1 MAFQSL
7 SDLVKHFES
16 NGGNYTAVNPNSG
29 AGGAYQFVPSTWRQ
43 YGSQLGVDTSA
54 YPTAQSA
61 PPEVQDAVFQQA
73 VAKRGLGDW
82 TCPGCNPALSSYVA
96 GNPDQAQLPAM
107 GPAQPPPA
115 APPPVPAPAAAV
127 PQQAQG
133 PNPMLLASLMNAAG
147 GGGGLS
153 AAISRAMQ
161 PAQAYNQQF
170 FGTNNA

>member
-16 NGGNYTAVNPNSG
+16 SGDYGVVNPKSG

-73 VAKRGLGDW
+73 VAKRGLSDW
-82 TCPGCNPALSSYVA
+82 TCPGCNPALSSYISA
-96 GNPDQAQLPAM
+96 NPGDAKLAAF
-107 GPAQPPPA
+107 GDQPPAAPA
-115 APPPVPAPAAAV
+115 APPPAVPAPA

-153 AAISRAMQ
+153 AAVSRAMQ
-161 PAQAYNQQF
+161 PVQDYNQRF
-170 FGTNNA
+170 FGTANA

>member
-7 SDLVKHFES
+7 ADLVKHFES
-16 NGGNYTAVNPNSG
+16 GGNYTAVNPSSH
-29 AGGAYQFVPSTWRQ
+29 AAGAYQFVPSTWRL
-43 YGSQLGVDTSA
+43 YGSQLGIDTSA
-54 YPTAQSA
+54 YPSAAVA

-96 GNPDQAQLPAM
+96 ANPGDARLPPIGDQ
-107 GPAQPPPA
+107 
-115 APPPVPAPAAAV
+115 PAAAPLPSPPV
-127 PQQAQG
+127 AASAPQQPQG

-153 AAISRAMQ
+153 AAVTRALQPMQ
-161 PAQAYNQQF
+161 DYNQRF
-170 FGTNNA
+170 FGTSNA

>member
-7 SDLVKHFES
+7 ADLVKHFES
-16 NGGNYTAVNPNSG
+16 SGNYTAVNPHSG
-29 AGGAYQFVPSTWRQ
+29 AAGAYQFVPSTWRQ
-43 YGSQLGVDTSA
+43 YGSQLGIDTSQ
-54 YPTAQSA
+54 YPTAAMA

-96 GNPDQAQLPAM
+96 SNPGDARLPPIGDQ
-107 GPAQPPPA
+107 PPA
-115 APPPVPAPAAAV
+115 APPPPAVPVAPAAPA

-133 PNPMLLASLMNAAG
+133 TDPRLLASLMNAAG

-153 AAISRAMQ
+153 AAVTRAMQ
-161 PAQAYNQQF
+161 PVTDYNQRF

>member
-16 NGGNYTAVNPNSG
+16 SGNYTAVNPSSG

-61 PPEVQDAVFQQA
+61 PPAVQDAVFQQA
-73 VAKRGLGDW
+73 VAKRGLSDW
-82 TCPGCNPALSSYVA
+82 TCPGCNPALSSYITA
-96 GNPDQAQLPAM
+96 NPGDTKLPPIGDQAPA
-107 GPAQPPPA
+107 PPPA
-115 APPPVPAPAAAV
+115 APPPAAAPA

-133 PNPMLLASLMNAAG
+133 TNPMLLASLMNAAG